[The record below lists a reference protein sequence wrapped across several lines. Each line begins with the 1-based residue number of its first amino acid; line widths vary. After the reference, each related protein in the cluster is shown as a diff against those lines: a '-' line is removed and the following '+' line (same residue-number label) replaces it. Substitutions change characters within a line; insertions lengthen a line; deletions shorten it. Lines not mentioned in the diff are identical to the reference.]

1 MALASL
7 LTPGEVG
14 AADRSE
20 ETMTSTSTPVG
31 TADGVRTIAAHL
43 STAVP
48 IADPEDRTGTVLA
61 AMRGRQFDSVAA
73 VAVCRDGVLLGTV
86 TVERLLAADADLP
99 MSTVMDT
106 TTPPVPEDADQEQA
120 AGQAVHHGHSTL
132 AVVDADGRF
141 RGLVPPRRLLA
152 VLLAEHDQ
160 DVARLGGFLGSAA
173 AARSAATESVRMRL
187 WHRLPWLLLGLVGA
201 LAAAGIVGA
210 FERQLSAQVLIA
222 FFVPG
227 VVYLAD
233 AVGTQTEAVAIRGL
247 AAGVGIGRIAR
258 REAFTGVVLGLL
270 FAVLTFP
277 LVGLIWQDA
286 QVAAAVAVALF
297 AASSVAT
304 VIALVLPWVLD
315 RAGRDPAFGS
325 GPLAT
330 VIQDLLSLAIYFAA
344 ATAIVS

>member
-1 MALASL
+1 
-7 LTPGEVG
+7 
-14 AADRSE
+14 
-20 ETMTSTSTPVG
+20 MTSTSTPAT
-31 TADGVRTIAAHL
+31 TADGARTVAAHL
-43 STAVP
+43 ATAVP
-48 IADPEDRTGTVLA
+48 IASPDDRAGAVLA
-61 AMRGRQFDSVAA
+61 AMTGRRFDSVAV
-73 VAVCRDGVLLGTV
+73 VAVCREDALLGTV
-86 TVERLLAADADLP
+86 TMEHLLAAGADTP
-99 MSTVMDT
+99 MSALMDT
-106 TTPPVPEDADQEQA
+106 ASPTVSTDTDQERA
-120 AGQAVHHGHSTL
+120 AGQAVHEGRSAL

-173 AARSAATESVRMRL
+173 VARSAATESVRMRL
-187 WHRLPWLLLGLVGA
+187 WHRLPWLLLGLAGA

-210 FERQLSAQVLIA
+210 FERQLSEQVLIA

-227 VVYLAD
+227 VIYLAD

-258 REAFTGVVLGLL
+258 REAFTGAVLGLL

-277 LVGLIWQDA
+277 LVVLLWQDA
-286 QVAAAVAVALF
+286 RVAAAVAVALF

-304 VIALVLPWVLD
+304 VIALVLPWALD
-315 RAGRDPAFGS
+315 RSGRDPAFGS

-330 VIQDLLSLAIYFAA
+330 VIQDLLSLAIYFGA
-344 ATAIVS
+344 ATAIVT